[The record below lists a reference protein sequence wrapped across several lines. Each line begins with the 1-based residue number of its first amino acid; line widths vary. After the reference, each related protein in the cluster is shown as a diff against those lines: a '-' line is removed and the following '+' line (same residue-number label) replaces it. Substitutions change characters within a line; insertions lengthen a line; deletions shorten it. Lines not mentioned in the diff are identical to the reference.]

1 MGKNTSSLKAMIRP
15 RLILFDIGGVLID
28 CNNAFKQASIDLN
41 IPHKVID
48 STFDVYDR
56 EITLGEITPQELFLN
71 CLKDNNLTADIS
83 YNFMLSWISDY
94 IVNKPTYDLVNELAK
109 EYQVGL
115 FSNIYKGMVP
125 ELIKQSYL
133 PNVTYSYQFLSC
145 DMGLQKPDEEAYI
158 AVMKKVNIPANQ
170 ILFVD
175 DKQEN
180 LDVARS
186 LGWQAYWYLST
197 DPDNSTSSLR
207 KMLLTF

>member
-1 MGKNTSSLKAMIRP
+1 MPTL
-15 RLILFDIGGVLID
+15 LLFDIGGVLID

-56 EITLGEITPQELFLN
+56 EITLGEITPQELYLN
-71 CLKDNNLTADIS
+71 CLKDNNLTVDIS

-94 IVNKPTYDLVNELAK
+94 IVNKSTHDLVKELAT

-125 ELIKQSYL
+125 ELIKRGYL
-133 PNVTYSYQFLSC
+133 PSVTYSYQFLSC
-145 DMGLQKPDEEAYI
+145 DMGLQKPDEEAYK
-158 AVMKKVNIPANQ
+158 AVMKKVNVPANQ

-180 LDVARS
+180 LDTARS
-186 LGWQAYWYLST
+186 LGWQNFWFLST
-197 DPDNSTSSLR
+197 EPNINMENLR
-207 KMLLTF
+207 KLLLND

>member
-1 MGKNTSSLKAMIRP
+1 MIKP
-15 RLILFDIGGVLID
+15 KLILFDIGGVLID
-28 CNNAFKQASIDLN
+28 CNNAFKQASLDLN

-56 EITLGEITPQELFLN
+56 EITLGEITPQELYLN
-71 CLKDNNLTADIS
+71 CLKDNNLTADTS

-94 IVNKPTYDLVNELAK
+94 IVNKSTHDLVKELAT

-125 ELIKQSYL
+125 ELIKQGYL
-133 PNVTYSYQFLSC
+133 PSVTYSYQFLSC
-145 DMGLQKPDEEAYI
+145 DMGLQKPDEEAYR
-158 AVMKKVNIPANQ
+158 AVMKKVNTPANQ

-180 LDVARS
+180 LATARL
-186 LGWQAYWYLST
+186 LGWQTFWFLST
-197 DPDNSTSSLR
+197 EPNKSAASLR
-207 KMLLTF
+207 KTLFTS